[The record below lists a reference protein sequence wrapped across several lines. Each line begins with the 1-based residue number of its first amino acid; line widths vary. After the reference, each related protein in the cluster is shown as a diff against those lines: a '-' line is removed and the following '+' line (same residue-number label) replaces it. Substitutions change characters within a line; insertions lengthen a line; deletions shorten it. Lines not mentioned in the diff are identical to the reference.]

1 MGKERIN
8 IMEEYKQNGDFSN
21 KYNIFRIMVIAVATV
36 FLLWFIAP
44 VLIFGILIAYNFL
57 GICICSGLI
66 IFYSARKYFIK
77 LKEKLYKKKLT
88 KILWRMGKLGI
99 YAFGVYGVII
109 SIIMGVC
116 ACIPPSEN
124 STAILLGAQVRGT
137 SPSLILYDR
146 ITACREYL
154 EDSPKAVCVATGGL
168 GDTASIT
175 EAQCMYNV
183 LTEQGI
189 ESIRIYKEENAT
201 NTQENIKLSYEI
213 IKEQG
218 ANSNIAIVSDGF
230 HQARARLIA
239 RKLGLKCNIGA
250 GSSNTNLILLPT
262 YWLREWFGLPYD
274 AFFR

>member
-1 MGKERIN
+1 MNKYKEV
-8 IMEEYKQNGDFSN
+8 GCFS
-21 KYNIFRIMVIAVATV
+21 KGYNIFRALVIAVSII

-44 VLIFGILIAYNFL
+44 VLIFGILIAYNLL
-57 GICICSGLI
+57 GICICSGII
-66 IFYSARKYFIK
+66 IFYSARKWFIK
-77 LKEKLYKKKLT
+77 LKEKAYEKKLA
-88 KILWRMGKLGI
+88 KVLWKTGKFGICAFGI
-99 YAFGVYGVII
+99 YGIVI
-109 SIIMGVC
+109 SIVMVVC

-124 STAILLGAQVRGT
+124 ATAILLGAQVRGT

-154 EDSPKAVCVATGGL
+154 GENPEAACVATGGL
-168 GDTASIT
+168 GDTALIT

-189 ESIRIYKEENAT
+189 EEHRIYREKEAT

-213 IKEQG
+213 IKKYGE
-218 ANSNIAIVSDGF
+218 NPNIAIVSDGF

-239 RKLGLKCNIGA
+239 RKLGLDCGIGA
-250 GSSNTNLILLPT
+250 VSADTNIVLLPT
-262 YWLREWFGLPYD
+262 YWVREWFGLPYD

>member
-1 MGKERIN
+1 MGKERVN

-57 GICICSGLI
+57 GICIC
-66 IFYSARKYFIK
+66 
-77 LKEKLYKKKLT
+77 KKKLT

-154 EDSPKAVCVATGGL
+154 EDSPNAVCVATGGL

-189 ESIRIYKEENAT
+189 ESTRIYKEENAT

-250 GSSNTNLILLPT
+250 VSSNTNLILLPT